1 MVIAMR
7 LWGWFPFMTRNLRIG
22 FVVGWLASHVTRL
35 HPNRHSPGPG
45 SRWVGRMTGARPS
58 GLRSLDML
66 GEEGLG
72 CWVAKKNPCL
82 SFPKADKYTNRPQ
95 PHTCACSCVQD
106 ACRARTRHDR
116 FSPRFG
122 LLYLFNMTTFART
135 MIHIGRLF
143 LLLASCGWAAV
154 DVAGQS
160 KLPETVE
167 VDLVF
172 PHNDT
177 YAPVALMPLVFA
189 IQNFPTSRPL
199 FLQIDFDIF
208 HTPSWNTTVQQ
219 GIIFLNHANYSN
231 NGSTLH
237 FVYDWTTR
245 LNNTEGSW
253 AMWWG
258 VYSANCTDTGLAPGP
273 LKLDLNYQR
282 NLVHF
287 STKHGAQQP
296 DLVAASKDGVCD
308 KTTGVTFNITE
319 VKEVSWFNRHSVDH
333 DVCPIL
339 APEAP
344 KPNSCLAKVNATT
357 ASSILY
363 DIQSKACMRGLNPN
377 VTCPPE
383 PQGQSAGT
391 QTLPFSRG
399 QISWLVLA
407 LAGLAKLV

>member
-1 MVIAMR
+1 MAVFGQILSHMVR
-7 LWGWFPFMTRNLRIG
+7 RFLF
-22 FVVGWLASHVTRL
+22 LA
-35 HPNRHSPGPG
+35 
-45 SRWVGRMTGARPS
+45 
-58 GLRSLDML
+58 
-66 GEEGLG
+66 
-72 CWVAKKNPCL
+72 CCL
-82 SFPKADKYTNRPQ
+82 SVAAD
-95 PHTCACSCVQD
+95 
-106 ACRARTRHDR
+106 
-116 FSPRFG
+116 
-122 LLYLFNMTTFART
+122 
-135 MIHIGRLF
+135 
-143 LLLASCGWAAV
+143 AS
-154 DVAGQS
+154 
-160 KLPETVE
+160 KPETVE

-177 YAPVALMPLVFA
+177 YAPAALMPLVFA
-189 IQNFPTSRPL
+189 VQNFPASRPL

-208 HTPSWNTTVQQ
+208 HTPSWNTTIQQ
-219 GIIFLNHANYSN
+219 GIIFLNHANYSTN
-231 NGSTLH
+231 ASTLH

-258 VYSANCTDTGLAPGP
+258 VYSANCTDTGRAPGP
-273 LKLDLNYQR
+273 LKLDLNYKR

-308 KTTGVTFNITE
+308 KTTGVAFNITE
-319 VKEVSWFNRHSVDH
+319 VKEVSWFNRQSVDH

-344 KPNSCLAKVNATT
+344 KPNPCLAKVNATT

-363 DIQSKACMRGLNPN
+363 DIESNACMKGLNPN
-377 VTCPPE
+377 VTCPPK

-391 QTLPFSRG
+391 QILPYSWG

-407 LAGLAKLV
+407 LAGLANLV

>member
-1 MVIAMR
+1 
-7 LWGWFPFMTRNLRIG
+7 
-22 FVVGWLASHVTRL
+22 
-35 HPNRHSPGPG
+35 
-45 SRWVGRMTGARPS
+45 
-58 GLRSLDML
+58 
-66 GEEGLG
+66 
-72 CWVAKKNPCL
+72 
-82 SFPKADKYTNRPQ
+82 
-95 PHTCACSCVQD
+95 
-106 ACRARTRHDR
+106 
-116 FSPRFG
+116 
-122 LLYLFNMTTFART
+122 MTTFART

-231 NGSTLH
+231 NASTLH

-344 KPNSCLAKVNATT
+344 KPNPCLAKVNATT